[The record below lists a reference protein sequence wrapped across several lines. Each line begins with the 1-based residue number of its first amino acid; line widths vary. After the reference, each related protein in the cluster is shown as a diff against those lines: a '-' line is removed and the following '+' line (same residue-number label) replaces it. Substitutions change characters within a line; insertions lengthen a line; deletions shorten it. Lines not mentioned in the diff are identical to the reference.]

1 MKKLKSE
8 NPCSMGILTR
18 GGGQAEQSRGTCVS
32 KWRVE
37 RATGK
42 PRFGRKRERRR
53 LTRGAVVITVNQ
65 CFVGTRQCDKQ
76 ASTTMPP
83 LRLERECKEHSAEQ
97 NDLLSFCE
105 RRNSAT
111 IDYRCVEF
119 DRREAT
125 LSTAIMGLRALGQCL
140 AFTMAEILLS
150 LTIIGVVA
158 AITLP
163 SLTGNINERTWNTQR
178 KALYARFS
186 QAIALMP
193 ALNGYGTLTE
203 DESGSVIEDTATETF
218 ITAGLSKVLK
228 INNICDSEH
237 LKDCGLSNKV
247 TDLYGST
254 AYEEIPKTLTAFNS
268 AFNSSNSAGEWSYVQ
283 TDTKTA
289 AFETANGE
297 SILAFYNPYCQGRR
311 YNESPGYEWIQPYMC
326 ANFVF
331 DLNGSKGPN
340 TMGKD
345 IGFISVLYPSDSM
358 VVMPVP
364 DKYSTTS
371 ILQDKA
377 GNTCRNL
384 DENNRIPN
392 KEELAA
398 MFINRKLLTNSSG
411 FVIGASWASDRILNR
426 NENLGYIVSSINGA
440 GHWTIVDLD
449 TTTAQVWCVKR

>member
-1 MKKLKSE
+1 MK
-8 NPCSMGILTR
+8 
-18 GGGQAEQSRGTCVS
+18 
-32 KWRVE
+32 
-37 RATGK
+37 
-42 PRFGRKRERRR
+42 RFSS
-53 LTRGAVVITVNQ
+53 VNTSPG
-65 CFVGTRQCDKQ
+65 VH
-76 ASTTMPP
+76 
-83 LRLERECKEHSAEQ
+83 HS
-97 NDLLSFCE
+97 
-105 RRNSAT
+105 
-111 IDYRCVEF
+111 
-119 DRREAT
+119 
-125 LSTAIMGLRALGQCL
+125 

-158 AITLP
+158 AIMLP

-178 KALYARFS
+178 KALYARMS
-186 QAIALMP
+186 QAISLMP

-203 DESGSVIEDTATETF
+203 ESSPGASDAVDTAAETF

-254 AYEEIPKTLTAFNS
+254 AYEEIPKTLAAFNS
-268 AFNSSNSAGEWSYVQ
+268 AFNSSNSAEEWSYVQ

-311 YNESPGYEWIQPYMC
+311 YNESLGYEWIQPYMC

-371 ILQDKA
+371 ILQNKA

-411 FVIGASWASDRILNR
+411 FVIDTSWASDRILNR